1 MWQTWRNQ
9 LKAGGFKAFR
19 PYQPLLLALFLSA
32 ILHAILF
39 GELHFSLPS
48 FDVSTQVLEARIVL
62 PKKVAQ
68 AAPVVKTEP
77 EPAPIKA
84 PEPPEVKPLEPVAL
98 PEVPELQV
106 PTTPDLVAPA
116 PEPVVPEPQT
126 VAQAEPT
133 EAAPILIEP
142 SVADE
147 PLALNQNAYR
157 YVETR
162 YSVSTKIDGPSQGKS
177 TIVFDLNEQDTY
189 ALNWKTEPSGL
200 VAMFVDDLVQTSA
213 GKLTN
218 RGLQPLHYEYHYGD
232 KADKTNIASFD
243 WATKKVSLQT
253 AKETKVVDLPNDT
266 QDILSFM
273 FQFMYVAPLEV
284 MQMHIVTGK
293 NLRDYQY
300 VFEGEETIKTA
311 LGDIKTVH
319 IGRTGDDGDSKAE
332 LWLAV
337 EYQNLPVKIRKTEKN
352 GKVYEFVVNQI
363 VTTRPPPIMP

>member
-1 MWQTWRNQ
+1 VWQTLRNQ
-9 LKAGGFKAFR
+9 LKAADFNTFI
-19 PYQPLLLALFLSA
+19 PYKPLLLALFLSA

-48 FDVSTQVLEARIVL
+48 FDVTTQILEARIVL

-68 AAPVVKTEP
+68 APPVLKNEQETP
-77 EPAPIKA
+77 PIKA
-84 PEPPEVKPLEPVAL
+84 PDIPEAKPLEPLAF
-98 PEVPELQV
+98 PEVPELQE
-106 PTTPDLVAPA
+106 PTLPVTVV

-126 VAQAEPT
+126 VTKAEPT
-133 EAAPILIEP
+133 EASPLLIEP

-147 PLALNQNAYR
+147 PLVLNQNAYR

-177 TIVFDLNEQDTY
+177 TIVFDLNEQDAYT
-189 ALNWKTEPSGL
+189 LNWKTEPSGL
-200 VAMFVDDLVQTSA
+200 VAIFMDDLVQTSA
-213 GKLTN
+213 GKLTS
-218 RGLQPLHYEYHYGD
+218 RGLQPLNYEYHYGD
-232 KADKTNIASFD
+232 KAEKTSIVSFD

-273 FQFMYVAPLEV
+273 FQFMYVAPLEI

-300 VFEGEETIKTA
+300 VFEGEETIKTT
-311 LGDIKTVH
+311 LGDIKTLH
-319 IGRTGDDGDSKAE
+319 IGRTGDDGESKAE

-337 EYQNLPVKIRKTEKN
+337 EYQNLPIKIRKTEKN
-352 GKVYEFVVNQI
+352 GKVYEFVVNEI